1 MAYRKKNYVL
11 AALSDRSSPI
21 KRVIILHIDVL
32 FQVRVRICPNG
43 KVNRARSPFSPINK
57 LEDDQNDNR

>member
-1 MAYRKKNYVL
+1 MGTKWKIFTYYIR
-11 AALSDRSSPI
+11 
-21 KRVIILHIDVL
+21 LHIDVL